1 MKKLKIFGLI
11 AGMVATFISCETQ
24 VDDPA
29 GARGEAS
36 VPKITDL
43 NPAVYDVNDLENT
56 FVQFK
61 LVIDDPKVTEAV
73 ILVTKGDK
81 KRVEVA
87 RVSSFPAT
95 VKLVLKDVVAKLGIQ
110 LSSIKPADV
119 FNVEVVTV
127 QGGKSYFSSAAF
139 KAAVVCGYDPLMV
152 IGSYHAVSDDWGLDG
167 NVTITV
173 DPDDEYIVYVT
184 GLASVEGL
192 VEDKGPLKMV
202 INPLDF
208 SVKAAKTVLASDI
221 KPWGLPYTGYY
232 YEGAG
237 TLNTCNGTYTM
248 NFTIGVDQGNWGVN
262 AFTLT
267 KN

>member
-11 AGMVATFISCETQ
+11 AVMAATFISCETQ

-29 GARGEAS
+29 GARGEAI
-36 VPKITDL
+36 VPGIVDL

-61 LVIDDPKVTEAV
+61 LVIDDAKVNEAV

-81 KRVEVA
+81 KRVEIT

-95 VKLVLKDVVAKLGIQ
+95 VKLALKDVVGKMGIQ
-110 LSSIKPADV
+110 LSSVKAADV
-119 FNVEVVTV
+119 FSIEVVTV

-139 KAAVVCGYDPLMV
+139 NAAVVCGYDPLMV
-152 IGSYHAVSDDWGLDG
+152 SGSYRAVSADWGLDG

-173 DPDDEYIVYVT
+173 DPNDEFVVYVA
-184 GLASVEGL
+184 GLAAIEGL

-208 SVKAAKTVLASDI
+208 SVDAVKTVIASDVA
-221 KPWGLPYTGYY
+221 PWGLPYTGYNY
-232 YEGAG
+232 QGFG
-237 TLNTCNGTYTM
+237 TLNTCDGTYSMTY
-248 NFTIGVDQGNWGVN
+248 TIGVDQGSWGAY